1 MQTIQEEKQENKVV
15 LIDKKSKIPLVGS
28 VFIGILDR
36 GSSLLQV
43 RATTLCNMSCQF
55 CSTDAGINSKFHKT
69 NFIVDPDYLLEELR
83 KVSEEKG
90 YNLHYNIDSVGEPTS
105 YLYLIELIKGIRKIP
120 DVLKI
125 SMQTNGTLLSK
136 ELINNLIHAGLDR
149 LNISVH
155 SLDSLKAKMLFG
167 SDNYN
172 LEKVIE
178 IINYIKNTKLE
189 LWLTPVWIPKI
200 NDEDIIKLIK
210 FAKQHS
216 INIGLQ
222 KYETYR
228 YSRKMKKSRELNYWK
243 FYNQLEKWEKEFNI
257 KLKFKN
263 DPTIIKR
270 KSIPT
275 VMDVNDK
282 LQAVVVSKGWL
293 SDQVIAAA
301 RERAITVN
309 NCNSN
314 IHDKINIKIIENK
327 NNIYLAE
334 LIRK

>member
-1 MQTIQEEKQENKVV
+1 MYE
-15 LIDKKSKIPLVGS
+15 SKIVNITRESGIPLVGS

-43 RATTLCNMSCQF
+43 RPTTLCNMSCTF
-55 CSTDAGINSKFHKT
+55 CSTDAGINSRFHKT
-69 NFIVDPDYLLEELR
+69 NFIVDPGYLLEELK

-105 YLYLIELIKGIRKIP
+105 YPYLIELIKGIKQFP

-136 ELINNLIHAGLDR
+136 ELIDNLVSAGLDR

-167 SDNYN
+167 SENYN
-172 LEKVIE
+172 IEKVIE
-178 IINYIKNTKLE
+178 IIDYIKNTSLE
-189 LWLTPVWIPKI
+189 LWLTPVWIQKI
-200 NDEDIIKLIK
+200 NDNDIIELIK

-216 INIGLQ
+216 LNIGLQ
-222 KYETYR
+222 KYETYK
-228 YSRKMKKSRELNYWK
+228 YSRKIKKARELNYWK
-243 FYNQLEKWEKEFNI
+243 FYNQLEKWEKEFDI

-263 DPTIIKR
+263 DPTITKR
-270 KSIPT
+270 KTIKKMFE
-275 VMDVNDK
+275 VDDK
-282 LQAVVVSKGWL
+282 LQAVVVSKGWFP
-293 SDQVIAAA
+293 DQGIAAA
-301 RERAITVN
+301 KERAITVN